1 MCNLGQLTTTDRVL
15 LGQHVAV
22 TAPTLQRSREYV
34 TQVAQA
40 LRGAGHH
47 VYHSIGKLA
56 LDNGGTL
63 EALPPMGAFV
73 RDPDHI
79 VYLGAMNSDI
89 LLAAVAPTG
98 GTISRR

>member
-1 MCNLGQLTTTDRVL
+1 MCDLEQLTTTDRVL

-22 TAPTLQRSREYV
+22 TAPTLREAREHV
-34 TQVAQA
+34 TRTAQELKA
-40 LRGAGHH
+40 TGHH
-47 VYHSIGKLA
+47 VRHSISKVV

-89 LLAAVAPTG
+89 LLAAVATTG

>member
-22 TAPTLQRSREYV
+22 IAPTLRKAREYV
-34 TQVAQA
+34 TRTAQELKA
-40 LRGAGHH
+40 TGHH
-47 VYHSIGKLA
+47 VRPSISRVT

-63 EALPPMGAFV
+63 EALTPMGV
-73 RDPDHI
+73 RGRTLDHI
-79 VYLGAMNSDI
+79 VTLGAVPQDDV
-89 LLAAVAPTG
+89 LPALAATG

>member
-22 TAPTLQRSREYV
+22 IAPTLREAREHV
-34 TQVAQA
+34 TQAA
-40 LRGAGHH
+40 RDLRSTGHH
-47 VYHSIGKLA
+47 VYHSISRVT

-63 EALPPMGAFV
+63 EALTPMGV
-73 RDPDHI
+73 RGRTLDHI
-79 VYLGAMNSDI
+79 VTLGAVPQDDV
-89 LLAAVAPTG
+89 LPALATTG